1 MKNIRTDLALEA
13 NELFGADVKG
23 VSVEREAKEGTTI
36 TRIAIESEAGAKALD
51 KAVGKYVTIE
61 SPELKSTDKAVYET
75 ACRLLSEE
83 LRAMADLSKYK
94 TVLVVGLGNAN
105 VTPDA
110 LGPKTVSKLMVTRHL
125 REYMPEQLGE
135 NIRPVCALAPG
146 VLGLTGVE
154 TGEVVRGVAEKVR
167 PDLILAVDALAA
179 RNIDRVSA
187 TLQLCDAGISPGSGV
202 GNKRKAL
209 NEETLGVPV
218 IAVGV
223 PTVIDA
229 AAIVGDAF
237 DLALDAL
244 MRESGEGNAF
254 FEALAKIDRDAQF
267 ELIREAVSPRL
278 GSFVVTPKDVDAMIE
293 KLSKVV
299 ANGVNLALHDE
310 ISFEDIEL
318 FLA

>member
-1 MKNIRTDLALEA
+1 MEKRRKFMRNIRTDLALEA
-13 NELFGADVKG
+13 NEVFGADAQG
-23 VSVEREAKEGTTI
+23 VSVEREEKEGSAI
-36 TRIAIESEAGAKALD
+36 TRITIESEAGAKALD

-61 SPELKSTDKAVYET
+61 SPALKSTDKTVYET

-83 LRAMADLSKYK
+83 LRAMAGLSKRE

-125 REYMPEQLGE
+125 HEYMPEQLGE

-154 TGEVVRGVAEKVR
+154 TGEIVRGVAEKVR

-179 RNIDRVSA
+179 RSLDRVST

-202 GNKRKAL
+202 GNKRRAL
-209 NEETLGVPV
+209 NAETLGVPV

-223 PTVIDA
+223 P
-229 AAIVGDAF
+229 IV
-237 DLALDAL
+237 
-244 MRESGEGNAF
+244 
-254 FEALAKIDRDAQF
+254 
-267 ELIREAVSPRL
+267 
-278 GSFVVTPKDVDAMIE
+278 
-293 KLSKVV
+293 
-299 ANGVNLALHDE
+299 
-310 ISFEDIEL
+310 
-318 FLA
+318 